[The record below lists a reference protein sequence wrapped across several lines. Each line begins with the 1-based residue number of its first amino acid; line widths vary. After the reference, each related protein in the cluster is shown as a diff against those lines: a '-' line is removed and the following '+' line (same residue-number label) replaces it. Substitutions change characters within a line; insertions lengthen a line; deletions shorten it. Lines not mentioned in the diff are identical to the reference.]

1 MKSSRSGTSRRLIG
15 GGLAAL
21 VVAIGSVA
29 QAAPTSVVLPGAEAF
44 PESITSTADGTLYTG
59 SIGAGGI
66 YRTRPGA
73 SEALVWIKP
82 GTAGSRSTFG
92 VLADERS
99 GTLWVCSNDVSGL
112 GIGTSI
118 PGHKTGSWLE
128 GFDLATGT
136 EKVGAKL
143 PGEHA
148 FCNDIAVG
156 PDGAV
161 YVADSGNPNILKLSA
176 DGSRLK
182 VWATD
187 PRFGTPQPPPAATGL
202 DGIAFGGDGNLY
214 VDTFTAGDLYRV
226 AVRDG
231 KPGEITRLKL
241 PRKLVLPDALR
252 LVSGTTF
259 LLIEGGGRLDRIA
272 ISGDAVEVTTLKDGF
287 ATPTGVT
294 LVDGKTAWVSVGQ
307 LGYLFDPAKRA
318 QGPKLPFRAYAV
330 ALNGGHR

>member
-1 MKSSRSGTSRRLIG
+1 MTTL
-15 GGLAAL
+15 LM
-21 VVAIGSVA
+21 AIGPAVA
-29 QAAPTSVVLPGAEAF
+29 AAPASVVLPGAQAF

-59 SIGAGGI
+59 SIGAGGV
-66 YRTRPGA
+66 YRARPGA
-73 SEALVWIKP
+73 PQAQLWIEP

-118 PGHKTGSWLE
+118 HSRETGSWLK
-128 GFDLATGT
+128 GFDLATGAV
-136 EKVGAKL
+136 KVSAKL

-156 PDGAV
+156 PDGAI
-161 YVADSGNPNILKLSA
+161 YVADSGNPHILKLSA
-176 DGSRLK
+176 DGKRLQ

-226 AVRDG
+226 AVRGG
-231 KPGEITRLKL
+231 KPGKVTRLKL

-252 LVSGTTF
+252 LVSGSTF
-259 LLIEGGGRLDRIA
+259 LLIEGGGRLDQIVV
-272 ISGDAVEVTTLKDGF
+272 SGDTVKVTTLKDGF

-294 LVDGKTAWVSVGQ
+294 LVGGKTAWVSVGQ

-318 QGPKLPFRAYAV
+318 QGPELPFRAYAIP
-330 ALNGGHR
+330 LRGGNH